1 MLKNKTKDLL
11 LQGKTVVG
19 TWLDEVRSPAIAQLL
34 AAAGLDFLI
43 VDMEHG
49 PYNLETVA
57 DIVRMAR
64 QVGITPIVRV
74 PDLTWERIG
83 RVLDAG
89 AQGLMLPR
97 VEGAAEVEAFVSYLK
112 YPPAGRRGMASGLG
126 NTDFQWVNT
135 GDYIDFINKEI
146 LVIVQIETKAS
157 VANLE
162 AIAGVPGVDVL
173 FIGPEDLSIALG
185 LPGQQGHPKVVETI
199 DQIIATATRWNV
211 KTGIP
216 TSDSAAL
223 PLLRDRGMRLITYG
237 SDVEFLYL
245 SAQQG
250 ALALHKTSTSSS
262 EQP

>member
-1 MLKNKTKDLL
+1 MRKNKTKDLL
-11 LQGKTVVG
+11 RRAETALG
-19 TWLDEVRSPAIAQLL
+19 TWLDELRSPAVAQLL

-64 QVGITPIVRV
+64 QIEITPIVRV
-74 PDLTWERIG
+74 PDLTWERVS

-97 VEGAAEVEAFVSYLK
+97 VEQPSQVADFVSYIK

-135 GDYIDFINKEI
+135 PEYIDFINDEI
-146 LVIVQIETKAS
+146 LVIVQIETLAA
-157 VANLE
+157 VAHLE
-162 AIAGVPGVDVL
+162 ALAQVGGADVF

-185 LPGQQGHPKVVETI
+185 WPGQSNHPRVAETI
-199 DQIIATATRWNV
+199 DRIV
-211 KTGIP
+211 KTSSDHQIWPGIH
-216 TSDSAAL
+216 TSDPAAL
-223 PLLRDRGMRLITYG
+223 PALREQGMRLITYA
-237 SDVEFLYL
+237 SDVEFIYTG
-245 SAQQG
+245 ARQG
-250 ALALHKTSTSSS
+250 IQALRGS
-262 EQP
+262 Q

>member
-1 MLKNKTKDLL
+1 MLKNRVKDLL
-11 LQGKTVVG
+11 LEGKTVVG

-64 QVGITPIVRV
+64 QVGITPIVRI
-74 PDLTWERIG
+74 PDLTWERVG

-97 VEGAAEVEAFVSYLK
+97 VEGPAEVEKFVSYLK
-112 YPPAGRRGMASGLG
+112 YPPGGRRGMAAGLG
-126 NTDFQWVNT
+126 NTDFQWVKT
-135 GDYIDFINKEI
+135 RDYIDFINKEI
-146 LVIVQIETKAS
+146 LVIVQIETKEA
-157 VANLE
+157 VENLE
-162 AIAGVPGVDVL
+162 VLAGVEGVDVF

-185 LPGQQGHPKVVETI
+185 LPGQQSHPTVVAVI
-199 DQIIATATRWNV
+199 DQIIAAANRRNI

-216 TSDSAAL
+216 TSDPAAL

-237 SDVEFLYL
+237 SDVEFLYTG
-245 SAQQG
+245 AQQG
-250 ALALHKTSTSSS
+250 VLALGKA
-262 EQP
+262 